1 MTNTTDP
8 DSPASPSRP
17 AVEVG
22 WLVAENLEA
31 PDREAIKAAHERV
44 TGLLAEHLSEFEW
57 RTPLAV
63 QEAPSTAASHEAV
76 EHLGWAR
83 EQRDLRGWDYVLA
96 FVAPDLIARQR
107 DHAWECVSRS
117 LDSAVISTARIDPR
131 AQDPDVSPQYRVET
145 LADRLVTLVLRGLAH
160 LCGVPVG
167 DAAGRVMS
175 AFQAVGELEEA
186 EPLTQA
192 EWDQLRQ
199 TLRETADPRLEETAT
214 RGVSDLAFYL
224 RAGWRNRHEVFEA
237 VRQARP
243 WQMPLRLA
251 RLTIAAV
258 STMLVLIMTAEAW
271 ELGVRQPLSAVAA
284 LTGVSLVVTVVYV
297 LVRQGLLLAK
307 RSAGLSE
314 QVVTTNLTTIA
325 IVTTGIATTYVCLY
339 LLTLLVTASLFDAEL
354 VASWA
359 PTLHERADWECYAT
373 FAGFVS
379 SIGIV
384 IGALGVSFEGQ
395 HYFRHITYVD
405 EEV

>member
-1 MTNTTDP
+1 MPTPSTDEH
-8 DSPASPSRP
+8 ASPTRP
-17 AVEVG
+17 VVEVG
-22 WLVAENLEA
+22 WLVTENLEA
-31 PDREAIKAAHERV
+31 PDREAIKAAHQRV
-44 TGLLAEHLSEFEW
+44 TEMLAEHLPEFEW

-63 QEAPSTAASHEAV
+63 QEAPSTAGSHEAV

-83 EQRDLRGWDYVLA
+83 EQRDLRGWDYVFA

-131 AQDPDVSPQYRVET
+131 AQDPDVSQEYRVAT

-160 LCGVPVG
+160 LCGVPE
-167 DAAGRVMS
+167 DDSSGRVMS
-175 AFQAVGELEEA
+175 GFQAVGELEQAAPLA
-186 EPLTQA
+186 EE
-192 EWDQLRQ
+192 EWARLRH
-199 TLRETADPRLEETAT
+199 TLRETADPRLEETADHSA
-214 RGVSDLAFYL
+214 GAAAFYL
-224 RAGWRNRHEVFEA
+224 RAGWRNRREVLEA

-297 LVRQGLLLAK
+297 LVRQGLLLSQG
-307 RSAGLSE
+307 SAGLSE

-325 IVTTGIATTYVCLY
+325 IIATGIATTYVCLY